1 MSAGPTTR
9 VADFG
14 SRTMWNDGQIN
25 CFTTLFQQDRVL
37 ISRPC
42 YCASCPTRPDY
53 GITGKRSL
61 VRELPKKGTCG
72 SSVPCGGSGG
82 AVGWDSSALET
93 RPMFVHAGCAASAL
107 CAAKRCLPRRRH
119 EGPIVPSHC
128 RSFLCLRQSNFA
140 RRRRNAPN
148 RPKTASFRV

>member
-53 GITGKRSL
+53 VDNRQAIACLGVAQKRD
-61 VRELPKKGTCG
+61 VRK
-72 SSVPCGGSGG
+72 SVPCGGSGG

-93 RPMFVHAGCAASAL
+93 RPMFVQAGCDQPPRCARPSAAFLADAMRDRLSAVI
-107 CAAKRCLPRRRH
+107 AGASYVYGRAISR
-119 EGPIVPSHC
+119 EGGGM
-128 RSFLCLRQSNFA
+128 R
-140 RRRRNAPN
+140 
-148 RPKTASFRV
+148 